1 MLEMTTRN
9 DLSIQEM
16 LFNDTYPDERLEDG
30 ICQSYQ
36 ASILLNSEISPDV
49 QGIYA
54 NLYG

>member
-1 MLEMTTRN
+1 MIEMSKRN
-9 DLSIQEM
+9 DLSIKEM
-16 LFNDTYPDERLEDG
+16 LFNETYPDEILEDG

>member
-1 MLEMTTRN
+1 MIEMNKRN
-9 DLSIQEM
+9 DLSIKEL
-16 LFNDTYPDERLEDG
+16 LFNETYPDEILEDG